1 MTDRRK
7 FIKRAGCA
15 AVSLGAVGA
24 VGTLLYDNEAQP
36 QGYNQKLVEVPDFSV
51 PKIDGKTISIAEGS
65 DRQLLVKKAIDA
77 LGGIERFVD
86 RGDVV
91 FVKPNIAFASPAML
105 GATANP
111 ELVAAVVKMCY
122 QAGAS
127 QVIVGDNPINDPQSC
142 LLLSGIERAAT
153 QAGARI
159 MFPHSGFFQ
168 NTTLKTGQLIKNWPI
183 FFEPLRR
190 ADKLIGITPVK
201 HHHRSGASM
210 SMKNW
215 YGFLGGRR
223 NIFHQNIN
231 TIISELATMVRPTLV
246 ILDGVT
252 AMVSNGPTGGSTADL
267 RATNTLI
274 ASCDQVAADTIG
286 ASLLAMTV
294 KDLPYLKMAET
305 AGVGTTDYDKL
316 KPLYV

>member
-1 MTDRRK
+1 MQDRRE
-7 FIKRAGCA
+7 FIKRAGYSA
-15 AVSLGAVGA
+15 AALGAVGVA
-24 VGTLLYDNEAQP
+24 TKLMYNTDPQP
-36 QGYNQKLVEVPDFSV
+36 RGSSQEQVEFPDFSV
-51 PKIDGKTISIAEGS
+51 AAVEGKTISVAEGD
-65 DRQLLVKKAIDA
+65 DRSLLVENAINA

-86 RGDVV
+86 KGDVV

-111 ELVAAVVKMCY
+111 ELVAAVVRLCY
-122 QAGAS
+122 RAGAS
-127 QVIVGDNPINDPQSC
+127 EVIVADNPINDPQSC
-142 LLLSGIERAAT
+142 LMLSGIERAAKA
-153 QAGARI
+153 AGARI
-159 MFPHSGFFQ
+159 LLPHDSYFQ
-168 NTTLKTGQLIKNWPI
+168 KTTLAGSELIRDWPI
-183 FFEPLRR
+183 FFEPVRR

-231 TIISELATMVRPTLV
+231 TIISDLATMVKPTLV

-252 AMVSNGPTGGSTADL
+252 AMISNGPTGGSTADL
-267 RATNTLI
+267 RSTNTLI

-286 ASLLAMTV
+286 ASLLGMGI
-294 KDLPYLKMAET
+294 DSLPYLKMAEL
-305 AGVGTTDYDKL
+305 AGAGTTDYKSL
-316 KPLYV
+316 RPIYV